1 MRLINIL
8 VLIFLII
15 KRNLL
20 YLIDNPRRKF
30 NTPRLFNN
38 IELKYKHDLNYNINN
53 GEDQRYNITENNKL
67 IVNNKEVTLEELFY
81 KKKILDYLED
91 KNIDIKYKLE
101 MIEKNKYL
109 FNEKSKY
116 SNDLYKDLNFDE
128 FINIDIKYKLEM
140 GEKNKSLFNEKSEYS
155 NDLYKDSNFDEFIN

>member
-30 NTPRLFNN
+30 NTPKLFNN

-53 GEDQRYNITENNKL
+53 GEDQRYNITENDKL

-81 KKKILDYLED
+81 KKKILDYLENND
-91 KNIDIKYKLE
+91 VDINYKLE
-101 MIEKNKYL
+101 MIEKNNHLFDNKY
-109 FNEKSKY
+109 KY
-116 SNDLYKDLNFDE
+116 KNDLFKGLDFDE
-128 FINIDIKYKLEM
+128 FII
-140 GEKNKSLFNEKSEYS
+140 
-155 NDLYKDSNFDEFIN
+155 